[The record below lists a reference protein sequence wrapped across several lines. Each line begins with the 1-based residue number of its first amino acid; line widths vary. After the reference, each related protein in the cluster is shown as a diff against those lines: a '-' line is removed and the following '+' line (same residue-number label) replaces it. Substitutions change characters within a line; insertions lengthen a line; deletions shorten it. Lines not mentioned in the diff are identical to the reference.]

1 MPKTFRTVP
10 DTNIII
16 ALQSKKPK
24 SPNREYYERWRKQ
37 EFDLLY
43 SEDTLLEYSLK
54 LKDFGMPSEERKEFI
69 REVSK
74 LGIKIYIENF
84 HLRVY
89 PVDPDDISFVLCAE
103 NGKATHLISYDRHI
117 LDLKYRQ
124 SFAYKIC
131 KILEFLK
138 ELRLA
143 D

>member
-54 LKDFGMPSEERKEFI
+54 LKDFGMPLEERKEFI

-89 PVDPDDISFVLCAE
+89 PADSDDISFVLCAE
-103 NGKATHLISYDRHI
+103 NGNATHLISYDRHI